1 MTHVLYEST
10 GQKPITDNQYLITP
24 LNRSFSF
31 QHQILI
37 DGING

>member
-1 MTHVLYEST
+1 MTHVWYKLT

-31 QHQILI
+31 QHQVFI
-37 DGING
+37 DGVN